1 MPNKKPTTDTP
12 NSREAIAS
20 LLEVDE
26 DMKESVI
33 KVSDAVLKVQDFLA
47 ETVKGLDGTEIGAVF
62 LLLRKRIA
70 EVFEECNIDISVFEQ
85 GS

>member
-1 MPNKKPTTDTP
+1 MPDKKPTTDTP

-26 DMKESVI
+26 DMKESVL

-62 LLLRKRIA
+62 ILLRGRIA
-70 EVFEECNIDISVFEQ
+70 EVFKKADIDISAFE
-85 GS
+85 